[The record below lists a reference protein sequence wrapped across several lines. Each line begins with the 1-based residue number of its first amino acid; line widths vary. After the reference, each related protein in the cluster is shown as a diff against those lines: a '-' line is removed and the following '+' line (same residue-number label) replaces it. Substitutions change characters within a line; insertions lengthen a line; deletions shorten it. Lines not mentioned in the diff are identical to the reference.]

1 MPTLQIATESKR
13 PSLTQN
19 IEAVYANFHA
29 GGAFDA
35 KDDLVTD
42 GTRNERVTSP
52 QSRKN
57 TPKGF
62 KTKMREQQ
70 TEFFMGSDSKV
81 VTTTM
86 RTSVYGDHS
95 TQKYAAGG

>member
-13 PSLTQN
+13 PSLTQT
-19 IEAVYANFHA
+19 IEALYASFHA

-35 KDDLVTD
+35 KEDLVTD
-42 GTRNERVTSP
+42 GTRNERVTSL
-52 QSRKN
+52 QSRHN

-70 TEFFMGSDSKV
+70 TEMFMGMDPAT
-81 VTTTM
+81 VTTRM
-86 RTSVYGDHS
+86 RTSVYGNHS
-95 TQKYAAGG
+95 SVRYKA

>member
-1 MPTLQIATESKR
+1 MPTLQIATENKR

-19 IEAVYANFHA
+19 IEALYATFHA

-35 KDDLVTD
+35 KADIVSD
-42 GTRNERVTSP
+42 GTRNERVTSLN
-52 QSRKN
+52 SRHN

-70 TEFFMGSDSKV
+70 TELFMAMDSKT
-81 VTTTM
+81 VTTSL
-86 RTSVYGDHS
+86 RTSIYGDHS
-95 TQKYAAGG
+95 SKKYAG

>member
-1 MPTLQIATESKR
+1 MATTTQISTESKR
-13 PSLTQN
+13 PSLSQN
-19 IEAVYANFHA
+19 IESLYENMHV

-35 KDDLVTD
+35 KKDLVTN
-42 GTRNERVTSP
+42 GSHNERVTSF
-52 QSRKN
+52 QSRIN

-62 KTKMREQQ
+62 KTKMSERQ
-70 TEFFMGSDSKV
+70 TEFFMGNDNKV

-95 TQKYAAGG
+95 NKKYWNM

>member
-13 PSLTQN
+13 PSLTQT
-19 IEAVYANFHA
+19 IEAIYATFHS
-29 GGAFDA
+29 GGAFDSKA
-35 KDDLVTD
+35 DLVTD
-42 GTRNERVTSP
+42 GTRNERVTSF
-52 QSRKN
+52 QSRHN

-70 TEFFMGSDSKV
+70 TELFMGMDPNR

-95 TQKYAAGG
+95 SRKYQNS